1 MEKAPGFL
9 NLNCIIRIQFKK
21 KRKKEKKQKILFCSK
36 IENLKMNS
44 SMNNKLFH
52 YIALEEVSST
62 ILRKK
67 MKHTKHKR
75 KQEPILQHM
84 KNSVQK

>member
-21 KRKKEKKQKILFCSK
+21 RNKEKKQKILFCSK

-44 SMNNKLFH
+44 SMNNKLFQ

-67 MKHTKHKR
+67 MKHTKHKM

-84 KNSVQK
+84 KNSAQK